1 MQKKPRTFAELKVA
15 IGGYPCG
22 TRVAIELAPEAKPMK
37 AYKVWASFAKRPE
50 TYLGV
55 IAATHLG

>member
-22 TRVAIELAPEAKPMK
+22 TRVSIELAPEAKPIK
-37 AYKVWASFAKRPE
+37 AYKVWASFSKRPE
-50 TYLGV
+50 TFLGV
-55 IAATHLG
+55 IPAVHLG